1 MPIQSVD
8 NFQINVAKPI
18 DSRMVTSGTVSR
30 TNLAYKYEGLR
41 VYDTENKAPYV
52 WIGGAWKQESSSSS
66 GSGSGSGSGSISSG
80 TNYHL
85 LKYTGTGTT
94 IGDSSIID
102 KSSGTNTNV
111 GIGKIPGGSYALDVN
126 GRVKGSV
133 FEGTLGGNW
142 LDDASVSF
150 TKLKP
155 YTSDGYIL
163 KTVNSSVQWVSG
175 VNTTLVV
182 ENKTDIDD
190 THYLLFTKSPFS
202 TSGNIL
208 NANNNGTKI
217 IGVKPSTSQILG
229 SSDSTFNDAAKPAY
243 SFSGNTDA
251 GLYGNSDVIGL
262 AFAGTGLVKVNLDK
276 TSITNKLD
284 VTGATKLNSS
294 LLVTGP
300 GTFSSSLVVN
310 GDTKLNKLLV
320 SGAGTFSSTLDV
332 SGAATFNGTFK
343 ISSGTPTAGK
353 VLSASDAFGLTTWI
367 DLPVTLPYGAIIM
380 WSLGTYIPTGWK
392 KCMKYASNGTAAGT
406 LRGQIYVNGSYMNVP
421 DMRDRNV
428 MGSSDMSTVSSD
440 TGNETGGT
448 LSPKNSVT
456 ISPSQLPR
464 HKHGVCTSNY
474 DLANGAYAYTSC
486 VKATA
491 TSTFSDTTN
500 TGTGHY
506 HSIPTSGGFDGGGGG
521 DNYRDLRNTSNT
533 LTEVTGYTCKALITG
548 SVTTSVLLSGYT
560 DDGTT
565 WHSDIATKSL
575 PVTKYFEI
583 IFLIRYNPNA
593 TENIDGHF
601 RVV

>member
-30 TNLAYKYEGLR
+30 DNLAYKYEGLR

-52 WIGGAWKQESSSSS
+52 WIDGAWKQESSSAS
-66 GSGSGSGSGSISSG
+66 GSGSGSGSGTTVGSISSG

-94 IGDSSIID
+94 VGDSVIID
-102 KSSGTNTNV
+102 KSSGTTTNV
-111 GIGKIPGGSYALDVN
+111 GIGKQPGGSYALDVN
-126 GRVKGSV
+126 GKIKGSI
-133 FEGTLGGNW
+133 FEGILNGSF
-142 LDDASVSF
+142 LVDASVSNS
-150 TKLKP
+150 KLTP

-163 KTVNSSVQWVSG
+163 KTVNSSVQWVSD
-175 VNTTLVV
+175 VNKSVTIKNTTV
-182 ENKTDIDD
+182 D
-190 THYLLFTKSPFS
+190 TNVNYLLFSNSPFS
-202 TSGNIL
+202 TSGNTL
-208 NANNNGTKI
+208 YANNNGTKI

-229 SSDSTFNDAAKPAY
+229 SSDATFNDATKPAY
-243 SFSGNTDA
+243 SFFNTENA
-251 GLYGNSDVIGL
+251 GLYGNSGEIGL

-284 VTGATKLNSS
+284 VTGSTKLNSS

-300 GTFSSSLVVN
+300 GTFSSSLAVD
-310 GDTKLNKLLV
+310 GSTKLNKLLV

-343 ISSGTPTAGK
+343 VSSGTPAAGK

-406 LRGQIYVNGSYMNVP
+406 LRGQIYINGSYMNVP

-440 TGNETGGT
+440 GGAENGGT
-448 LSPKNSVT
+448 LSPKNAVT
-456 ISPSQLPR
+456 IGTTQLPR
-464 HKHGVCTSNY
+464 HKHAICTTDYNS
-474 DLANGAYAYTSC
+474 ANGAYAYSSC
-486 VKATA
+486 AKATA
-491 TSTFSDTTN
+491 TSTFSDTTGHTHTYHN
-500 TGTGHY
+500 SDEFGSHPGLQNGVGSNSSTDTGT
-506 HSIPTSGGFDGGGGG
+506 TCVSG
-521 DNYRDLRNTSNT
+521 T
-533 LTEVTGYTCKALITG
+533 
-548 SVTTSVLLSGYT
+548 VTTSVSLSGYT

-565 WHSDIATKSL
+565 WHSDIATNPL
-575 PVTKYFEI
+575 PITKYFEI

-593 TENIDGHF
+593 VANTDGHF
-601 RVV
+601 KVL